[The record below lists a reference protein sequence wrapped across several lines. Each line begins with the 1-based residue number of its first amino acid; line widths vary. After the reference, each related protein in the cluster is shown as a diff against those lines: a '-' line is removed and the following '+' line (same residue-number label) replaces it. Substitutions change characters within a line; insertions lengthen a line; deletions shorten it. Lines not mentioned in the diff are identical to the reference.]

1 MSVVSVPPV
10 SAGSAPPA
18 APAAQPFTGRLVVG
32 LVGVLIAAL
41 SSGLNDR
48 VTDIALSDV
57 RGALSIGSDEG
68 SWLIGGYQ
76 AAEVAAMM
84 LAPWLAMTFSMRRF
98 AMAMVLGF
106 GLLGAVI
113 PFAPNLPLFIAL
125 RVIQGLFGGALP
137 PLLMTVALRFLPP
150 GFKLYGLGAYALSAT
165 FGPNMATSLAA
176 LWTDHVGWQFVYW
189 QVIPPCLLA
198 FAMISHGI
206 PQDPLRLERF
216 RQIDA
221 FGMVTGCSGVAML
234 VLALQQGERQDWLAS
249 TQICALLFG
258 AGVLLTVFLINEW
271 YHPLPLFKLQ
281 MLKRRNLAHGLLT
294 LAGLMVVYLSGSA
307 LPSNYLMSVNGFRA
321 SEMGPLSLTI
331 GVPQLLMAPL
341 VAAVCNLRWVDSR
354 WVLAT
359 GLAILAFACYC
370 GSEINSAWVQDNFY
384 WLQAMQAVA
393 QPMAVIPILLSATS
407 VVQPPEGPFASA
419 MFNTVRGLG
428 SVAGSALLETV
439 ISHREKFHSHVLL
452 DHAGSVSYLLS
463 QPYDGNRA
471 PPAPLNPDG
480 SAVSS
485 EVLARFATLVKHQA
499 TILGLSDTYLMIMG
513 VALGLI
519 ILAALLPQRTYPPQS
534 LVNR

>member
-1 MSVVSVPPV
+1 MSVVSVSPANA
-10 SAGSAPPA
+10 SGIPPA
-18 APAAQPFTGRLVVG
+18 APVAQPFTVRLVIG

-48 VTDIALSDV
+48 VTDIALADV

-68 SWLIGGYQ
+68 SWLVGGYQ

-98 AMAMVLGF
+98 AMSMVLGF
-106 GLLGAVI
+106 GLLGAI
-113 PFAPNLPLFIAL
+113 LPFSPNLTVFITL

-165 FGPNMATSLAA
+165 FGPNLATSLAA
-176 LWTDHVGWQFVYW
+176 LWTDDVGWQFVFW

-206 PQDPLRLERF
+206 PQDPLRLERLK
-216 RQIDA
+216 QIDA
-221 FGMVTGCSGVAML
+221 FGMITGCSGVAML
-234 VLALQQGERQDWLAS
+234 VLALQQGERQDWLES
-249 TQICALLFG
+249 DLICALLYG
-258 AGVLLTVFLINEW
+258 AAVLITVFLINEW

-281 MLKRRNLAHGLLT
+281 LLGRRNLAHGLLT
-294 LAGLMVVYLSGSA
+294 LAGLMLVYLSGSA
-307 LPSNYLMSVNGFRA
+307 LPSNYLISVSGFRA
-321 SEMGPLSLTI
+321 AEVGPLALTI

-341 VAAVCNLRWVDSR
+341 VAAICNLRWVDSR
-354 WVLAT
+354 WVLAS
-359 GLAILAFACYC
+359 GLGLLAFTCYC
-370 GSEINSAWVQDNFY
+370 GSAINSAWVQGNFY

-393 QPMAVIPILLSATS
+393 QPMAVIPILMSATS
-407 VVQPPEGPFASA
+407 VVQPMEGPFASA

-428 SVAGSALLETV
+428 SVTASALLETF
-439 ISHREKFHSHVLL
+439 ITHREKFHSHVLL
-452 DHAGSVSYLLS
+452 DHAGSVSHLLS

-480 SAVSS
+480 SAIST
-485 EVLARFATLVKHQA
+485 EVLARFSSLVKKQA
-499 TILGLSDTYLMIMG
+499 TILGLSDAYLMIMG
-513 VALGLI
+513 VALALI
-519 ILAALLPQRTYPPQS
+519 VLAALMPQRTYPPQS